1 MLSTRTIIFAVI
13 AALIAILLFLGL
25 RPQAV
30 LVETGAIVRAPLRV
44 TIEEE
49 GVTRVKD
56 RYIVSAPVSGF
67 VRRIDLK
74 VGDAVAQSD
83 LLTELEPLRSTVLD
97 PRSRAEAE
105 ARVAAAHSALR
116 SAEEQA
122 EAAKADADH
131 QTSEYQ
137 RKLKLSEKQM
147 ISDEAISQARAAADH
162 SKAMLRSAQFA
173 VDVARYDLDAA
184 STRLKYSAADN
195 TAGVLKERVPIS
207 APVAGAVLKLIR
219 ESEGVVNAGTPLLE
233 LGNPAALEIAVDVL
247 SFDAVRIAKGTNVEI
262 NRWGG
267 EPLQGVVRRVEPVGF
282 TKISALGVEEQRV
295 WIIVDFTTS
304 PDQWTHLGDGYR
316 VEASFIL
323 WQQDNV
329 LQAPNASLFRVGN
342 QWAAYVVA
350 DDKAEQ
356 RIVKLGERNGLH
368 SQVLDGLKE
377 GEQVVLYPDNSL
389 ANGVRVTVR

>member
-1 MLSTRTIIFAVI
+1 MFSTRNIIFAVV
-13 AALIAILLFLGL
+13 AGLIAVLLFFGL

-30 LVETGAIVRAPLRV
+30 LVETGAAKRAPLRV

-56 RYIVSAPVSGF
+56 RYVVSAPVSGF

-74 VGDAVAQSD
+74 VGDRVKQAQ
-83 LLTELEPLRSTVLD
+83 LLTELEPLRSNVLD

-105 ARVAAAHSALR
+105 ARVAAARAALL

-131 QTSEYQ
+131 QASEYQ

-147 ISDEAISQARAAADH
+147 ISDDALSQARAAADH
-162 SKAMLRSAQFA
+162 SKAMLRSAKFA

-184 STRLKYSAADN
+184 GTQLKYSAADKA
-195 TAGVLKERVPIS
+195 TGVLKERVPIR
-207 APVAGAVLKLIR
+207 APVTGAVLKVMR

-233 LGNPAALEIAVDVL
+233 LGDPAALEIAVDVL
-247 SFDAVRIAKGTNVEI
+247 SFDAVRISKGTKVEI

-267 EPLQGVVRRVEPVGF
+267 GPLKGVVRLVEPVGF
-282 TKISALGVEEQRV
+282 TKVSALGVEEQRV
-295 WIIVDFTTS
+295 WVIVDFTSS
-304 PDQWTHLGDGYR
+304 PERWKHLGDGYR

-329 LQAPNASLFRVGN
+329 LQVPNASLFRVGK
-342 QWAAYVVA
+342 QWALYVVA
-350 DDKAEQ
+350 DGEAEQ
-356 RIVKLGERNGLH
+356 KTVKLGERNGLY
-368 SQVLDGLKE
+368 SQVLEGVKE
-377 GEQVVLYPDNSL
+377 GEKVVLYPDNSL
-389 ANGVRVTVR
+389 RDGVRVKAR